1 MELIAKSLALDIG
14 DPSLKDKIIL
24 ALNKNFGDEFT
35 KREWKYF
42 EKNSM
47 ATHNN
52 GKVGEDYVMDIISK
66 IRPTFEINNVAST
79 GHLGDLHVTDNRN
92 KIRYIVEVKNKTTV
106 TYYDVDKFRHDMEGY
121 PYEFGIFVSLLSD
134 RIPDIGDCAIDSN
147 VIFIT
152 KKYVTEESFK
162 LIFDYFTMIHL
173 MRTARGS
180 SACGASTCRT
190 SDDKAVMQHY
200 IISPN
205 VYSLFTALK
214 TYQKR
219 IQDETTTL
227 SKVKESLISSATQLD
242 MTLCEQ
248 ANVKTLINKIFD
260 ELSMIHDMDSAVIDV
275 QHRELKAYIQS
286 RKKSQI
292 HKTEL
297 LNEFPLL
304 RTELGSLN
312 LEDIIRRYS

>member
-47 ATHNN
+47 ATHNS
-52 GKVGEDYVMDIISK
+52 GKVGEEYIMDIISK
-66 IRPTFEINNVAST
+66 VRPTFEINNVAST
-79 GHLGDLHVTDNRN
+79 GHLGDLHVIDNRN
-92 KIRYIVEVKNKTTV
+92 KIKYIVEVKNKSTV

-162 LIFDYFTMIHL
+162 LIFDYFTMIYL
-173 MRTARGS
+173 MRSG
-180 SACGASTCRT
+180 CGT
-190 SDDKAVMQHY
+190 SDDKVVMQRY

-205 VYSLFTALK
+205 VYSLFTTLK

-227 SKVKESLISSATQLD
+227 SKVKESLISGATQLD

-260 ELSMIHDMDSAVIDV
+260 ELSMIHDMDSVVIEA
-275 QHRELKAYIQS
+275 QHKELKAYIQS

-292 HKTEL
+292 HKTDL

-312 LEDIIRRYS
+312 LEDIIQQYS